1 MHIFHTS
8 LFLNSFSLFSSLYRL
23 LHFNCDSV
31 CRTLPLE
38 LGRLS
43 FDVLVIHCPWFWP
56 FMFPGHPHNI
66 DRQPLSEIHYQSSV
80 RHFKI
85 FFELWCH
92 QDCWT
97 HHWHYISTG
106 GDLRHRCSFCYTKV
120 IFTATVW
127 KEHIIGIWLFILFA
141 FKRNKL

>member
-23 LHFNCDSV
+23 YFNCDSV

-56 FMFPGHPHNI
+56 FTFPGHPHNI
-66 DRQPLSEIHYQSSV
+66 DRQPLPEIHYQSSLDTLKSSLN
-80 RHFKI
+80 F
-85 FFELWCH
+85 
-92 QDCWT
+92 D
-97 HHWHYISTG
+97 
-106 GDLRHRCSFCYTKV
+106 V
-120 IFTATVW
+120 IRTVG
-127 KEHIIGIWLFILFA
+127 HIIDIIFLLVET
-141 FKRNKL
+141 